1 MQEFL
6 DCIASSWTIRIGDPT
21 PLGWMTAAL
30 YALAAALCFAILARR
45 AFHSPYPRR
54 EAAFWLIAGLL
65 LTALALNKEL
75 DLQSVLTSTGRCIA
89 RHQGWYR
96 ERRFFQ
102 YDFILA
108 LGAATAACLVAA
120 AFTLRGTLRY
130 TALPLLGVVFVMGFV
145 LVRAVSLHHVDR
157 LLSFTVATE
166 RLRWLLELPG
176 PLIVAVSALWLLARS
191 RR

>member
-1 MQEFL
+1 M
-6 DCIASSWTIRIGDPT
+6 
-21 PLGWMTAAL
+21 
-30 YALAAALCFAILARR
+30 
-45 AFHSPYPRR
+45 
-54 EAAFWLIAGLL
+54 
-65 LTALALNKEL
+65 
-75 DLQSVLTSTGRCIA
+75 
-89 RHQGWYR
+89 
-96 ERRFFQ
+96 
-102 YDFILA
+102 
-108 LGAATAACLVAA
+108 AA